1 MKIRNLSPFNRHD
14 DTRVAHAFPTTHFAK
29 LGSRALFT
37 IVGGSV
43 LINPAFA
50 QEQTADEVPEVVVT
64 GMRAS
69 LETSQSIKLESDTFV
84 DSITAQDIGA
94 FPDKSVAEALQ
105 RVPGITVSRLQSSD
119 DSNHFSAEP
128 ATVLI
133 RGLTFVRTEFNGRDS
148 FSADG
153 YRGLNFNDV
162 SPELMAGVDS
172 YKNQTAEM
180 IEGGIAGVV
189 NLRTRMPLDMGE
201 QTLALTGRVNYGSR
215 SEEPTYEASGV
226 YSKTW
231 ETSGGRFG
239 MLLNAAYSNIVTRT
253 EAVNMT
259 RISTLC
265 SDYPQVGGAFPAAN
279 VDADGNVV
287 CNTNPYGGTG
297 WRYAPG
303 QVNFSQV
310 DYDRTRHGAAI
321 TLQYE
326 NDARNLQLTLTG
338 IHSRY
343 ENPWLER
350 SSNISWPTGAGF
362 GTPVWAPFNA
372 PAWRPITG
380 NFAFGADGM
389 LDSGVI
395 GQPADVAGFYEG
407 TSAANINHGSAV
419 PGLPFVNGQDA
430 CGGVCLTGANVSNE
444 ARIFDH
450 DEQTRDFSFNVKWD
464 INEDLHTSFDVQTIR
479 ARTNNYDILVAANS
493 IARADYTTDS
503 NGTPKV
509 ALSPGPNVNYA
520 DGFLANPHNY
530 WMQFI
535 QDHWENN
542 DADEVAAR
550 ADVEY
555 DLGTGGWLSSL
566 KAGVRFADREQ
577 KVRYSSYNWAPI
589 APSWS
594 CNGPGFNVD
603 NTTAAPYPAACG
615 NGNPFNGYP
624 EGIWESTSLSDHF
637 DGSVFPNG
645 PMVFLNRSTLR
656 DYDLHTEG
664 LADRNVNAPQGWN
677 PLCDR
682 TANVPGEGCFTQ
694 PEILDVKEKSKAA
707 YLMLRFGGP
716 EANLGSVNVVGNIGA
731 RFVRTE
737 VSSHGNVGFPTAQW
751 YNDALASGQGA
762 CNAADNG
769 ANQATD
775 IQCWLTPALLAFSSG
790 TGTENTLDKT
800 YTNVLPS
807 FNVRFGLTDSQF
819 VRFGYSKG
827 MSRPDFG
834 LLRNSVSIN
843 APPIDTSNSS
853 PYLIRNASGAV
864 TGYNFIFSAEAGYAG
879 LKPVEADNFDLS
891 YEAYF
896 SKSSSFTV
904 GLFYKKL
911 ENAIAYGR
919 AVRDIENGGS
929 TQAVTIRGPS
939 NDPGSGGTLKGFEIA
954 YQTFFDSLPGAWS
967 GLGVQLNYTR
977 AKQDDIN
984 NSNLAVQAGY
994 LPGSTTAFGGGNN
1007 GSTGGQGNAGNPLS
1021 FTSNVIDSHRLA
1033 GISDHSY
1040 NIVGLYEFGKIGAR
1054 LAYSWRS
1061 EFVTANLDCCVGLPV
1076 WQKDNG
1082 YMDGSARYAIND
1094 NMELSL
1100 DVSNI
1105 LNTTA
1110 VTQQQVFGDSTLTP
1124 GANPVKLDSGWVRN
1138 DRRFQL
1144 GVRFKY

>member
-1 MKIRNLSPFNRHD
+1 MKIRNHPPVRRHSNNLL
-14 DTRVAHAFPTTHFAK
+14 PK
-29 LGSRALFT
+29 LASRALFT

-43 LINPAFA
+43 LINPTFA
-50 QEQTADEVPEVVVT
+50 QDAPVADEVPEVVVT
-64 GMRAS
+64 GLRAS
-69 LETSQSIKLESDTFV
+69 LETAQSIKLESDTFV
-84 DSITAQDIGA
+84 DSITAIDIGA

-133 RGLTFVRTEFNGRDS
+133 RGLTFVRTQFNGRDS

-162 SPELMAGVDS
+162 SPELMAGVDT

-180 IEGGIAGVV
+180 IEGGIAGTV
-189 NLRTRMPLDMGE
+189 NLRTRVPFDSDG
-201 QTLALTGRVNYGSR
+201 QDIALTGRVNYGSR

-226 YSKTW
+226 YSNNWDTA
-231 ETSGGRFG
+231 SGRFG
-239 MLLNAAYSNIVTRT
+239 LLLNAAYSNILTRT

-259 RISTLC
+259 RITTLC
-265 SDYPQVGGAFPAAN
+265 SDYPQVGGAFPAAQ
-279 VDADGNVV
+279 VDDEGNVV
-287 CNTNPYGGTG
+287 CNSNPFGGSG

-310 DYDRTRHGAAI
+310 DYDRTRHGAAL

-326 NDARNLQLTLTG
+326 NDAKNLLLTLTG
-338 IHSRY
+338 VHSRY

-372 PAWRPITG
+372 PAWRPLSG

-389 LDSGVI
+389 LDSGSI
-395 GQPADVAGFYEG
+395 GQPADVAGFFEG
-407 TSAANINHGSAV
+407 TNAGNINHGSAV
-419 PGLPFVNGQDA
+419 PGLPFVNGSEA
-430 CGGVCLTGANVSNE
+430 CGGTPCLTGSNVSNE

-464 INEDLHTSFDVQTIR
+464 VTEDIHTQFDLQYIK

-493 IARADYTTDS
+493 LAAVDYTTNGD
-503 NGTPKV
+503 GTPHV
-509 ALSPGPNVNYA
+509 ALSPAPNVNYA

-542 DADEVAAR
+542 DADELAAR
-550 ADVEY
+550 ADVEF
-555 DLGTGGWLSSL
+555 DLGSGGWLSSL

-589 APSWS
+589 APAWS

-603 NTTAAPYPAACG
+603 NTEPAPYPAACG
-615 NGNPFNGYP
+615 NANPFNGYP
-624 EGIWESTSLSDHF
+624 EGIWESTSMAGHF
-637 DGSVFPNG
+637 DGSVFPND
-645 PMVFLNRSTLR
+645 PLVFLNRATLR
-656 DYDLHTEG
+656 DYALHTEG

-682 TANVPGEGCFTQ
+682 AANVPGEGCFTQ
-694 PEILDVKEKSKAA
+694 AEILDVREKSKAA

-716 EANLGSVNVVGNIGA
+716 ESEIGGVNVVGNLGA
-731 RFVRTE
+731 RIIRTE
-737 VSSHGNVGFPTAQW
+737 VESHGQVSFPTTQW
-751 YNDALASGQGA
+751 YTDALASGQGA
-762 CNAADNG
+762 CDASNNG

-775 IQCWLTPALLAFSSG
+775 IQCWLTPALQSFSTG
-790 TGTENTLDKT
+790 TGTANSLDKS
-800 YTNVLPS
+800 YTNILPS
-807 FNVRFGLTDSQF
+807 FNARLGFTDKQF
-819 VRFGYSKG
+819 VRLGYSKG

-834 LLRNSVSIN
+834 LLRNSVAIN
-843 APPIDTSNSS
+843 APPIDVSNSS
-853 PYLIRNASGAV
+853 PYLIRNAQGAV
-864 TGYNFIFSAEAGYAG
+864 TGYNFIFAAEAGYAG
-879 LKPVEADNFDLS
+879 LEPVEADNFDLS
-891 YEAYF
+891 YEVYF
-896 SKSSSFTV
+896 DKSSSFSL
-904 GLFYKKL
+904 GLFYKRL

-919 AVRDIENGGS
+919 ADRLIENNGS
-929 TQAVTIRGPS
+929 EQFVVIRGPS
-939 NDPGSGGTLKGFEIA
+939 NDPGSGGTLKGFEIS

-967 GLGVQLNYTR
+967 GLGVQANYTR
-977 AKQDDIN
+977 TQQSGIN

-1007 GSTGGQGNAGNPLS
+1007 TSTGGQGNGGNPLS

-1040 NIVGLYEFGKIGAR
+1040 NVVGLYEYGSLGAR

-1061 EFVTANLDCCVGLPV
+1061 EFLTANLDCCIGLPV
-1076 WQKDNG
+1076 WQKDSG
-1082 YMDGSARYAIND
+1082 YLDGSARYSLND
-1094 NMELSL
+1094 NVELSL

>member
-1 MKIRNLSPFNRHD
+1 MN
-14 DTRVAHAFPTTHFAK
+14 TRK
-29 LGSRALFT
+29 YLFT

-50 QEQTADEVPEVVVT
+50 QAQEPDVVDEVVVT
-64 GMRAS
+64 GLRAS
-69 LETSQSIKLESDTFV
+69 LESAQTIKLESDTFV
-84 DSITAQDIGA
+84 DSITATDIGA

-133 RGLTFVRTEFNGRDS
+133 RGLTFVRTQFNGRDS

-162 SPELMAGVDS
+162 SPELMQGVDT

-180 IEGGIAGVV
+180 IEGGIAGTV
-189 NLRTRMPLDMGE
+189 NLRTRVPFDQDG
-201 QTLALTGRVNYGSR
+201 QAIALTGRVNYGSL
-215 SEEPTYEASGV
+215 SGEPTYEASGV
-226 YSKTW
+226 YSNNW
-231 ETSGGRFG
+231 ETGAGRFG
-239 MLLNAAYSNIVTRT
+239 VLLNAAYSNILTRT

-259 RISTLC
+259 RISTIC
-265 SDYPQVGGAFPAAN
+265 SDYPQTGGAYPPAQM
-279 VDADGNVV
+279 DSDGNVI
-287 CNTNPYGGTG
+287 CNANPYGGSG

-310 DYDRTRHGAAI
+310 DYDRTRTGAAL

-326 NDARNLQLTLTG
+326 NDDGNLQMNLSA

-350 SSNISWPTGAGF
+350 SANISWPAGAGF
-362 GTPVWAPFNA
+362 GTPVWSPFNA
-372 PAWRPITG
+372 PAMRPITG
-380 NFAFGADGM
+380 NFTFADNGM
-389 LDSGVI
+389 LQSGVI
-395 GQPADVAGFYEG
+395 GQPADVLGFYEG
-407 TSAANINHGSAV
+407 TNAANINHGSAV
-419 PGLPFVNGQDA
+419 PGLPFVNGSEA
-430 CGGVCLTGANVSNE
+430 CGGTPCITGSNVSDE

-464 INEDLHTSFDVQTIR
+464 ITEDLHTQFDVQYIK

-493 IARADYTTDS
+493 VAQVDYSTNGD
-503 NGTPKV
+503 GTPV
-509 ALSPGPNVNYA
+509 IALSPGPNVNYA
-520 DGFLANPHNY
+520 EGFLANPHNY

-542 DADEVAAR
+542 DADELAAR

-555 DLGTGGWLSSL
+555 DLGSGGWLSSL

-589 APSWS
+589 APAWG
-594 CNGPGFNVD
+594 CNGPGFNID
-603 NTTAAPYPAACG
+603 NTQPAAYPAACG
-615 NGNPFNGYP
+615 NPNPFNGYP
-624 EGIWESTSLSDHF
+624 AGIWESANLSDHYNGNVIS
-637 DGSVFPNG
+637 GSNL
-645 PMVFLNRSTLR
+645 VFLNRATLR
-656 DYDLHTEG
+656 NYDLHTEG

-682 TANVPGEGCFTQ
+682 TANIEGEGCFTA
-694 PEILDVKEKSKAA
+694 PEMLDVQEKSKAA

-716 EANLGSVNVVGNIGA
+716 DANLGPVNVVGNIG
-731 RFVRTE
+731 VRYVKTDL
-737 VSSHGNVGFPTAQW
+737 SSHGQVSFPTAQW

-762 CNAADNG
+762 CNAANNG
-769 ANQATD
+769 TNQATD
-775 IQCWLTPALLAFSSG
+775 IQCWLTPALLAYSNG
-790 TGTENTLDKT
+790 GGADNTLDGE
-800 YTNVLPS
+800 YENWLPS
-807 FNVRFGLTDSQF
+807 FNVRLGFTDSQF

-827 MSRPDFG
+827 ISRPDFG
-834 LLRNSVSIN
+834 LLRNSVAIN
-843 APPIDTSNSS
+843 APPIDVSNSS
-853 PYLIRNASGAV
+853 PYLIKDAAGNV

-891 YEAYF
+891 YEWYIN
-896 SKSSSFTV
+896 KSSSFTL
-904 GLFYKKL
+904 GLFYKTL
-911 ENAIAYGR
+911 ENTIAYGR
-919 AVRDIENGGS
+919 AVRDIENNGT
-929 TQAVTIRGPS
+929 TQTVTIRGPS
-939 NDPGSGGTLKGFEIA
+939 NQPGDGGTLKGFEVA
-954 YQTFFDSLPGAWS
+954 YQTFFDMLPGAWA
-967 GLGVQLNYTR
+967 GLGVQLNYTHTD
-977 AKQDDIN
+977 QEDIN

-1007 GSTGGQGNAGNPLS
+1007 QSTGGNGNAGNPLS

-1033 GISDHSY
+1033 GISDDAY
-1040 NIVGLYEFGKIGAR
+1040 NVVGLYEFGKVGAR

-1061 EFVTANLDCCVGLPV
+1061 EFLTANLDCCIGLPV
-1076 WQKDNG
+1076 WQKAAG
-1082 YMDGSARYAIND
+1082 YLDGSARYSIND
-1094 NMELSL
+1094 NIELSI

-1124 GANPVKLDSGWVRN
+1124 DAKPVKLDSGWVRN

>member
-1 MKIRNLSPFNRHD
+1 MKILTQ
-14 DTRVAHAFPTTHFAK
+14 TRVAAASPTNNPIISK
-29 LGSRALFT
+29 LRSRALFT
-37 IVGGSV
+37 ILGGSV

-50 QEQTADEVPEVVVT
+50 QTPPTTEEVPEVIVT
-64 GMRAS
+64 GLRSSIESA
-69 LETSQSIKLESDTFV
+69 QNIKLNSDTFV
-84 DSITAQDIGA
+84 DSITATDIGA

-128 ATVLI
+128 ASVLI
-133 RGLTFVRTEFNGRDS
+133 RGLTFVRTQFNGRDS

-153 YRGLNFNDV
+153 YRGLNFNDI
-162 SPELMAGVDS
+162 SPELMVGVDT

-189 NLRTRMPLDMGE
+189 NLRTRMPLDSDG
-201 QTLALTGRVNYGSR
+201 QTLALTGRVNYGDR
-215 SEEPTYEASGV
+215 SQDPTYEASGV

-231 ETSGGRFG
+231 ETGGGRFG
-239 MLLNAAYSNIVTRT
+239 LLANAAYSNIVTRT

-259 RISTLC
+259 RISTFC
-265 SDYPQVGGAFPAAN
+265 SDYPQTGGAFPNA
-279 VDADGNVV
+279 VVADDGSVA
-287 CNTNPYGGTG
+287 CNANPYGGSG

-310 DYDRTRHGAAI
+310 DYDRTRTGAAL

-326 NDARNLQLTLTG
+326 NDAKNLVMTLNAV
-338 IHSRY
+338 HSRY

-350 SSNISWPTGAGF
+350 SANISWPAGAGF

-372 PAWRPITG
+372 PAMRPVTG
-380 NFAFGADGM
+380 GFTFADNGM
-389 LDSGVI
+389 LQSGVI

-430 CGGVCLTGANVSNE
+430 CGGVCLTGSNVSDE

-464 INEDLHTSFDVQTIR
+464 ITEKLHTGLDVQYIK

-493 IARADYTTDS
+493 LATATYSTNGD
-503 NGTPKV
+503 GTPKV

-520 DGFLANPHNY
+520 SGFLANPHNY

-542 DADEVAAR
+542 DANELAAK

-555 DLGTGGWLSSL
+555 DLGSGGWLSSL

-589 APSWS
+589 APAWN
-594 CNGPGFNVD
+594 CNGPGFNID
-603 NTTAAPYPAACG
+603 NTQPAAYPAACG
-615 NGNPFNGYP
+615 NPNQFNGYP
-624 EGIWESTSLSDHF
+624 AGIWDSVDLSSHY
-637 DGSVFPNG
+637 DGSSISGSPL
-645 PMVFLNRSTLR
+645 VFLNRATLR
-656 DYDLHTEG
+656 DYDLQTEG

-682 TANVPGEGCFTQ
+682 TANVPGQGCFTAA
-694 PEILDVKEKSKAA
+694 EILNVREKSKAA
-707 YLMLRFGGP
+707 YMMLRFGGP
-716 EANLGSVNVVGNIGA
+716 DANLGSVNVVGNIGA
-731 RFVRTE
+731 RIVRTE
-737 VSSHGNVGFPTAQW
+737 VSSEGQVGFPNSDW
-751 YNDALASGQGA
+751 YNTALASGQGA
-762 CNAADNG
+762 CNAANNG

-775 IQCWLTPALLAFSSG
+775 IQCWLTPALQAYSTG
-790 TGTENTLDKT
+790 TGTSNTLDKT

-807 FNVRFGLTDSQF
+807 FNVRFGFTDKQF

-834 LLRNSVSIN
+834 LLRNSVAIN
-843 APPIDTSNSS
+843 APPIDVSNSS
-853 PYLIRNASGAV
+853 PYLVRDAGGNV
-864 TGYNFIFSAEAGYAG
+864 TGYNFVFSAEAGYAG
-879 LKPVEADNFDLS
+879 LKPITADNLDLS

-896 SKSSSFTV
+896 NKSSSLTF

-911 ENAIAYGR
+911 NNAIAYGR
-919 AVRDIENGGS
+919 ATRDIDNNGV
-929 TQAVTIRGPS
+929 TETVTIRGPS

-967 GLGVQLNYTR
+967 GLGVQANYTR
-977 AKQDDIN
+977 TMQDDIN

-1007 GSTGGQGNAGNPLS
+1007 GSTGGQGNGGNPLS

-1033 GISDHSY
+1033 GISDHSF
-1040 NIVGLYEFGKIGAR
+1040 NVVGLYEYQKVGAR

-1061 EFVTANLDCCVGLPV
+1061 DFLTANLDCCTGLPMY
-1076 WQKDNG
+1076 QKSAG
-1082 YMDGSARYAIND
+1082 YLDGSARYTFSD
-1094 NMELSL
+1094 NIELSL

-1105 LNTTA
+1105 LDTTA

-1124 GANPVKLDSGWVRN
+1124 DAKAVRLDSGWVRN

>member
-1 MKIRNLSPFNRHD
+1 MKPNS
-14 DTRVAHAFPTTHFAK
+14 K
-29 LGSRALFT
+29 LTSRALFT

-50 QEQTADEVPEVVVT
+50 QDPQTADVVPEVVVT

-69 LETSQSIKLESDTFV
+69 LENAQAIKLESDTFV

-133 RGLTFVRTEFNGRDS
+133 RGLTFVRTQFNGRDS

-162 SPELMAGVDS
+162 SPELMQGVDT

-180 IEGGIAGVV
+180 IEGGIAGIV
-189 NLRTRMPLDMGE
+189 NLRTRVPFDSDG
-201 QTLALTGRVNYGSR
+201 QALALTGRVNYGSR

-226 YSKTW
+226 YSNNWDTA
-231 ETSGGRFG
+231 SGRFG
-239 MLLNAAYSNIVTRT
+239 ILANAAYSNILTRT

-259 RISTLC
+259 RISTFC
-265 SDYPQVGGAFPAAN
+265 SDYPQVGGAFPNAN
-279 VDADGNVV
+279 VDGDGNVA
-287 CNTNPYGGTG
+287 CNSNPFGGTG

-310 DYDRTRHGAAI
+310 DYDRTRTGAAL

-326 NDARNLQLTLTG
+326 NDGGNLLMTLTG

-350 SSNISWPTGAGF
+350 SSNISWPAGAGF
-362 GTPVWAPFNA
+362 GTPVWAPFGSTA
-372 PAWRPITG
+372 MRPITG
-380 NFAFGADGM
+380 DLTFDDHGM
-389 LDSGVI
+389 LQSGVI

-430 CGGVCLTGANVSNE
+430 CGGVCLTGSNVSNE

-464 INEDLHTSFDVQTIR
+464 VTDDLHTQLDLQYIK

-493 IARADYTTDS
+493 LAQVDYSTDS

-509 ALSPGPNVNYA
+509 VLSPGPNVNYA

-542 DADEVAAR
+542 DADEFAAR

-555 DLGTGGWLSSL
+555 DLGSGGWLSSL

-589 APSWS
+589 APAWG
-594 CNGPGFNVD
+594 CNGPGFNID
-603 NTTAAPYPAACG
+603 NTQPAAYPAACG
-615 NGNPFNGYP
+615 NAAQFNGYP
-624 EGIWESTSLSDHF
+624 AGIWESASLASHF
-637 DGSVFPNG
+637 DGSVFDNG
-645 PMVFLNRSTLR
+645 PLVFLSRGALR

-682 TANVPGEGCFTQ
+682 TANVPGEGCFT
-694 PEILDVKEKSKAA
+694 PAEILDVREKSKAA

-716 EANLGSVNVVGNIGA
+716 EANLGSVNVVGNVG
-731 RFVRTE
+731 VRIVQTD
-737 VSSHGNVGFPTAQW
+737 VSSHGNVSFPTDQW
-751 YNDALASGQGA
+751 YTAALASGQGA
-762 CNAADNG
+762 CDPGNDG

-775 IQCWLTPALLAFSSG
+775 IQCWLTPDLQAFSTG
-790 TGTENTLDKT
+790 TGTANTLDKS

-807 FNVRFGLTDSQF
+807 FNVRLGFTDKQF

-834 LLRNSVSIN
+834 LLRNSVAIN
-843 APPIDTSNSS
+843 APPIDTSTNS
-853 PYLIRNASGAV
+853 PYLIRNAQGQV
-864 TGYNFIFSAEAGYAG
+864 TGYNFVFNAEAGYAG
-879 LKPVEADNFDLS
+879 LEPVEADNFDLS

-904 GLFYKKL
+904 GLFYKRL

-919 AVRDIENGGS
+919 ADRLIDNNGS
-929 TQAVTIRGPS
+929 DQVVVIRGPS

-967 GLGVQLNYTR
+967 GLGVQANYTR
-977 AKQDDIN
+977 TKQSGIN

-1007 GSTGGQGNAGNPLS
+1007 QSTGGAGNNGNPMS

-1033 GISDHSY
+1033 GISDHSF
-1040 NIVGLYEFGKIGAR
+1040 NLVGLYEYGDWGAR

-1061 EFVTANLDCCVGLPV
+1061 EFLTANLDCCIGLPV

-1082 YMDGSARYAIND
+1082 YLDGSARYQVND
-1094 NMELSL
+1094 NLELSL
-1100 DVSNI
+1100 DVSNL

-1110 VTQQQVFGDSTLTP
+1110 VTQQQMFGDSTLTP

>member
-1 MKIRNLSPFNRHD
+1 MKISNFRR
-14 DTRVAHAFPTTHFAK
+14 
-29 LGSRALFT
+29 LFT
-37 IVGGSV
+37 IVGGTV
-43 LINPAFA
+43 LIHPAFA
-50 QEQTADEVPEVVVT
+50 QNPADEVPEVVVT
-64 GMRAS
+64 GLRTS
-69 LETSQSIKLESDTFV
+69 IETSQNIKLEADTFV

-133 RGLTFVRTEFNGRDS
+133 RGLTFVRTQFNGRDS

-180 IEGGIAGVV
+180 IEGGIAGIV
-189 NLRTRMPLDMGE
+189 NLRTRMPLDGND
-201 QTLALTGRVNYGSR
+201 QDIAFTARVNYGSR

-226 YSKTW
+226 YSKIW
-231 ETSGGRFG
+231 DVGGGRFG
-239 MLLNAAYSNIVTRT
+239 LLANAAYSNVLTRT

-259 RISTLC
+259 RISTHC
-265 SDYPQVGGAFPAAN
+265 SDYPQAGGAFPNAVVNAE
-279 VDADGNVV
+279 GEVV
-287 CNTNPYGGTG
+287 CNNNPYGGTG

-303 QVNFSQV
+303 QVNYSQV
-310 DYDRTRHGAAI
+310 EYDRTRTGGAL

-326 NDARNLQLTLTG
+326 NDEKNLKLTLTG
-338 IHSRY
+338 VTSRY

-350 SSNISWPTGAGF
+350 SSNISFPTGAGF

-372 PAWRPITG
+372 PAWRPLAGGFTFGENGMLTAGAIG
-380 NFAFGADGM
+380 QGAD
-389 LDSGVI
+389 S
-395 GQPADVAGFYEG
+395 AGFYEG
-407 TSAANINHGSAV
+407 TSAANANHGSAV

-450 DEQTRDFSFNVKWD
+450 DEQTRDFSFNVHWGITD
-464 INEDLHTSFDVQTIR
+464 NLLSQFDVQYIK

-493 IARADYTTDS
+493 LARADYSVDS
-503 NGTPKV
+503 NGTPRI
-509 ALSPGPNVNYA
+509 ALSEAPNTNYA
-520 DGFLANPHNY
+520 PGFLANPHNY

-542 DADEVAAR
+542 DADEIAAR
-550 ADVEY
+550 M
-555 DLGTGGWLSSL
+555 DLEWKFEGNDWLGAL
-566 KAGVRFADREQ
+566 KTGVRLADREQ
-577 KVRYSSYNWAPI
+577 KVRYSSYNWAPV
-589 APSWS
+589 APPWG
-594 CNGPGFNVD
+594 CNGPAFSVD

-615 NGNPFNGYP
+615 NPNPFNGYP
-624 EGIWESTSLSDHF
+624 AGIWESVSLADHY
-637 DGSVFPNG
+637 DGSVFDNG
-645 PMVFLNRSTLR
+645 PLVFLNRATLR
-656 DYDLHTEG
+656 DYELHTEG
-664 LADRNVNAPQGWN
+664 LADRNVNAPAGWN

-682 TANVPGEGCFTQ
+682 TNNVASEGCFTQ
-694 PEILDVKEKSKAA
+694 SEILDVEEKSKAA

-716 EANLGSVNVVGNIGA
+716 DANLGPVNVTGNIGV
-731 RFVRTE
+731 RYVRTE
-737 VSSHGNVGFPTAQW
+737 IASHGQVGYPNANW

-762 CNAADNG
+762 CDASNNG
-769 ANQATD
+769 ATQATD
-775 IQCWLTPALLAFSSG
+775 IQCWLTPALLSFSDG
-790 TGTENTLDKT
+790 GGVDNTLTKT
-800 YTNVLPS
+800 YSNVLPS
-807 FNVRFGLTDSQF
+807 FNVRFGFDDKQY

-834 LLRNSVSIN
+834 LLRNSVSVN
-843 APPIDTSNSS
+843 APPIDVSNSS
-853 PYLIRNASGAV
+853 PYLLRNAGGAV
-864 TGYNFIFSAEAGYAG
+864 TGYNFIFNAEAGYAG
-879 LKPVEADNFDLS
+879 LKPIEADNFDLS
-891 YEAYF
+891 YEVYF
-896 SKSSSFTV
+896 NKSSSFTL
-904 GLFYKKL
+904 GLFYKRL

-919 AVRDIENGGS
+919 ALRDLTNNGT
-929 TQAVTIRGPS
+929 TQTVTIRGPS
-939 NDPGSGGTLKGFEIA
+939 NDPGNGGTLKGFEVA

-977 AKQDDIN
+977 TKQEDIN

-1033 GISDHSY
+1033 GISDHSF
-1040 NIVGLYEFGKIGAR
+1040 NVVGLYEFGKIGAR

-1061 EFVTANLDCCVGLPV
+1061 EFLTANLDCCVGLPV
-1076 WQKDNG
+1076 WQKANG
-1082 YMDGSARYAIND
+1082 YLDGSARYAVTD
-1094 NMELSL
+1094 NIEMSL

-1105 LNTTA
+1105 LNTTF
-1110 VTQQQVFGDSTLTP
+1110 VNQQQIFGDSTLTP
-1124 GANPVKLDSGWVRN
+1124 DAKAVKLDSGWVRN

-1144 GVRFKY
+1144 GVRFRY

>member
-1 MKIRNLSPFNRHD
+1 MKPIQNF
-14 DTRVAHAFPTTHFAK
+14 T
-29 LGSRALFT
+29 SRALFT

-50 QEQTADEVPEVVVT
+50 QEQPAEAVPEVVVT
-64 GMRAS
+64 GLRAS
-69 LETSQSIKLESDTFV
+69 LESAQGIKQNSDTFV
-84 DSITAQDIGA
+84 DSITATDIGA

-162 SPELMAGVDS
+162 SPELMQGVDT

-189 NLRTRMPLDMGE
+189 NLRTRTPFDSEG
-201 QTLALTGRVNYGSR
+201 QTFALTGRVNYGTL

-226 YSKTW
+226 YSNTW
-231 ETSGGRFG
+231 ETGSGRFG
-239 MLLNAAYSNIVTRT
+239 LLANAAYSNIVTRT

-259 RISTLC
+259 RIATFC
-265 SDYPQVGGAFPAAN
+265 SDYPQVGGAFPNAN

-287 CNTNPYGGTG
+287 CNNNPYGGTG

-310 DYDRTRHGAAI
+310 DYDRTRTGAAL

-326 NDARNLQLTLTG
+326 NDAKNLQLTLTG
-338 IHSRY
+338 VHSKY
-343 ENPWLER
+343 ENPWIER
-350 SSNISWPTGAGF
+350 SANISWPTGAGF
-362 GTPVWAPFNA
+362 GTPVWAPFGA

-380 NFAFGADGM
+380 NFTFADNGM
-389 LDSGVI
+389 LQSGVI
-395 GQPADVAGFYEG
+395 GQPADQPGFYEG
-407 TSAANINHGSAV
+407 TNAANLNHGSAV
-419 PGLPFVNGQDA
+419 PGLPFVNGSEA
-430 CGGVCLTGANVSNE
+430 CGGTPCITGSNVSNE
-444 ARIFDH
+444 SRIFDH
-450 DEQTRDFSFNVKWD
+450 EEQTQDFSFNVKWD
-464 INEDLHTSFDVQTIR
+464 ITENLHTGFDVQYIK
-479 ARTNNYDILVAANS
+479 AKTNNYDILVANNS
-493 IARADYTTDS
+493 LAQVDYTTDG
-503 NGTPKV
+503 NGTPRV
-509 ALSPGPNVNYA
+509 ALSPGPNTNYA
-520 DGFLANPHNY
+520 DGFLSNPHNY

-535 QDHWENN
+535 QDHWEDN
-542 DADEVAAR
+542 DADELAAR

-555 DLGTGGWLSSL
+555 DLGSGGWLSSL

-589 APSWS
+589 APAWG
-594 CNGPGFNVD
+594 CNGPGFNID
-603 NTTAAPYPAACG
+603 NTTPAPYPAACG
-615 NGNPFNGYP
+615 NASPFNGYP
-624 EGIWESTSLSDHF
+624 AGIWETANLSDHF
-637 DGSVFPNG
+637 NGSVFNNDPL
-645 PMVFLNRSTLR
+645 VFLTNATLR

-682 TANVPGEGCFTQ
+682 TANVEGEGCFTQ
-694 PEILDVKEKSKAA
+694 PEILDVREKSKAA

-716 EANLGSVNVVGNIGA
+716 EANLGSVNVVGNVGV

-737 VSSHGNVGFPTAQW
+737 VESHGQVSFPTSQW
-751 YNDALASGQGA
+751 YTNALASGQGA
-762 CNAADNG
+762 CDPANNG

-775 IQCWLTPALLAFSSG
+775 IQCWLTPALQAFSSG
-790 TGTENTLDKT
+790 TGTDNVLDKA

-807 FNVRFGLTDSQF
+807 FNVRFGFTDTQF

-827 MSRPDFG
+827 MSRADFG
-834 LLRNSVSIN
+834 LLRNSVAIN

-853 PYLIRNASGAV
+853 PYLIRNAQGQV
-864 TGYNFIFSAEAGYAG
+864 TGYNFVFSAEAGYAG
-879 LKPVEADNFDLS
+879 LEPTEADNFDLS
-891 YEAYF
+891 YEWYMD
-896 SKSSSFTV
+896 SSSSLTL

-911 ENAIAYGR
+911 ENAVAYGR

-939 NDPGSGGTLKGFEIA
+939 NDPSSAGTLQGFEIA
-954 YQTFFDSLPGAWS
+954 YQTFFDKLPGAWA
-967 GLGVQLNYTR
+967 GLGVQLNYTHTD
-977 AKQDDIN
+977 QDDIN

-1033 GISDHSY
+1033 GISDDSY
-1040 NIVGLYEFGKIGAR
+1040 NIVGLYEFGKFGAR

-1061 EFVTANLDCCVGLPV
+1061 EFLTANLDCCIGLPV

-1082 YMDGSARYAIND
+1082 YMDGSFRYAIND
-1094 NMELSL
+1094 NVEMSF

-1124 GANPVKLDSGWVRN
+1124 GAKAVKLDSGWVNN

>member
-1 MKIRNLSPFNRHD
+1 MKISKQN
-14 DTRVAHAFPTTHFAK
+14 RVAAGDSSNNQTTSTRP
-29 LGSRALFT
+29 SRALFT
-37 IVGGSV
+37 ILGGSV

-50 QEQTADEVPEVVVT
+50 QAPPATEEVPEVIVT
-64 GMRAS
+64 GLRSS
-69 LETSQSIKLESDTFV
+69 LESAQSIKLNSDTFV
-84 DSITAQDIGA
+84 DSITATDIGA

-133 RGLTFVRTEFNGRDS
+133 RGLTFVRTQFNGRDS

-153 YRGLNFNDV
+153 YRGLNFNDI
-162 SPELMAGVDS
+162 SPELMAGVDT

-180 IEGGIAGVV
+180 VEGGIAGVV
-189 NLRTRMPLDMGE
+189 NLRTRMPLDSEG

-215 SEEPTYEASGV
+215 SDKPTYEASGV

-231 ETSGGRFG
+231 DTGGGRFG
-239 MLLNAAYSNIVTRT
+239 LLANAAYSNILTRT

-259 RISTLC
+259 RISTFC
-265 SDYPQVGGAFPAAN
+265 SDYPQTGSAFPDAN
-279 VDADGNVV
+279 VGNDGTVT
-287 CNTNPYGGTG
+287 CNANPFGGSG

-310 DYDRTRHGAAI
+310 DYDRTRTGAAL

-326 NDARNLQLTLTG
+326 NDAKNLVMTLNA

-350 SSNISWPTGAGF
+350 SANISWPAGAGF

-372 PAWRPITG
+372 PAMRPITG
-380 NFAFGADGM
+380 SFSFAPNGM
-389 LDSGVI
+389 LESGVI

-407 TSAANINHGSAV
+407 TSAANVNHGSAV

-430 CGGVCLTGANVSNE
+430 CGGVCLTGSNVSDE

-464 INEDLHTSFDVQTIR
+464 ITEDLHSGFDVQYIK

-493 IARADYTTDS
+493 LAQVDYSTNSD
-503 NGTPKV
+503 GTPKV

-542 DADEVAAR
+542 DADEVAAK
-550 ADVEY
+550 ADLEY
-555 DLGTGGWLSSL
+555 DLGSGAWLSSL

-594 CNGPGFNVD
+594 CNGPGFNID
-603 NTTAAPYPAACG
+603 NTTPAPYPAACG
-615 NGNPFNGYP
+615 NPNPFNGYP
-624 EGIWESTSLSDHF
+624 AGIWDSVNLSDHY
-637 DGSVFPNG
+637 DGSSISG
-645 PMVFLNRSTLR
+645 SDLVFLNRATLR
-656 DYDLHTEG
+656 DYDLQTEG

-682 TANVPGEGCFTQ
+682 TANVAGEGCFT
-694 PEILDVKEKSKAA
+694 PAEILDVKEKSKAA

-716 EANLGSVNVVGNIGA
+716 EAMLGGVNIV
-731 RFVRTE
+731 
-737 VSSHGNVGFPTAQW
+737 GNVGVRLVKTDVSSRGQVSFPNSQWYTTAQ
-751 YNDALASGQGA
+751 ASGQGA
-762 CNAADNG
+762 CDASNNG

-775 IQCWLTPALLAFSSG
+775 VQCWLTPALLAYSTG
-790 TGTENTLDKT
+790 TGTANTLEKS

-807 FNVRFGLTDSQF
+807 LNVRLGFTESQF

-827 MSRPDFG
+827 VSRPDFG
-834 LLRNSVSIN
+834 LLRNSVAIN
-843 APPIDTSNSS
+843 APPIDVSNSS
-853 PYLIRNASGAV
+853 PYLIRNAQGQV

-896 SKSSSFTV
+896 SKSSSLTF

-911 ENAIAYGR
+911 ENTIAYGR
-919 AVRDIENGGS
+919 ADRDIENNGS
-929 TQAVTIRGPS
+929 TQTVAIRGPS
-939 NDPGSGGTLKGFEIA
+939 NDPGDGGTLKGFEIA

-977 AKQDDIN
+977 TQQEDIN

-1007 GSTGGQGNAGNPLS
+1007 TSTGGQGNNGNPLS

-1033 GISDHSY
+1033 GISDHSF
-1040 NIVGLYEFGKIGAR
+1040 NAVGLYEHGKVGAR
-1054 LAYSWRS
+1054 LAYAWRS
-1061 EFVTANLDCCVGLPV
+1061 EFLTANLDCCIGLPV
-1076 WQKDNG
+1076 WQKASG
-1082 YMDGSARYAIND
+1082 YLDGSARYSFSD
-1094 NMELSL
+1094 NVELSM

-1124 GANPVKLDSGWVRN
+1124 GARPVKLDSGWVRN

>member
-1 MKIRNLSPFNRHD
+1 MKPI
-14 DTRVAHAFPTTHFAK
+14 AK
-29 LGSRALFT
+29 FKSRALFT

-43 LINPAFA
+43 LINPAFSQDQDQA
-50 QEQTADEVPEVVVT
+50 QPEAIQEVVVT
-64 GMRAS
+64 GLRAS
-69 LETSQSIKLESDTFV
+69 LESAQAIKLAADTFV

-105 RVPGITVSRLQSSD
+105 RVPGITVSRLQSAD
-119 DSNHFSAEP
+119 DSNHYSAEP

-133 RGLTFVRTEFNGRDS
+133 RGLTFVRTQFNGRDS

-180 IEGGIAGVV
+180 IEGGIAGTV
-189 NLRTRMPLDMGE
+189 NLRTRMPLDSDG
-201 QTLALTGRVNYGSR
+201 QQIALTGRLNYGDR
-215 SEEPTYEASGV
+215 SQDPTYEASAV
-226 YSKTW
+226 YSNTW
-231 ETSGGRFG
+231 DTNAGRFG
-239 MLLNAAYSNIVTRT
+239 MLVNAAYSNIVTRT

-259 RISTLC
+259 RIATLC
-265 SDYPQVGGAFPAAN
+265 SDYPQAGGVTPPAN
-279 VDADGNVV
+279 VDGEGNVV
-287 CNTNPYGGTG
+287 CNNSPFGGSG

-310 DYDRTRHGAAI
+310 DYDRTRTGAAL

-326 NDARNLQLTLTG
+326 NDAKSLVMTLNA

-350 SSNISWPTGAGF
+350 SANISWPTGAGF
-362 GTPVWAPFNA
+362 GTPVWAPQGSPGFA
-372 PAWRPITG
+372 PITG
-380 NFAFGADGM
+380 AFAFDDHGM
-389 LDSGVI
+389 FQSGVI
-395 GQPADVAGFYEG
+395 GQTADSAGFFDPDGAGPRTALE
-407 TSAANINHGSAV
+407 HGSAV
-419 PGLPFVNGQDA
+419 PGLPLVNG
-430 CGGVCLTGANVSNE
+430 CGGCLTGATVSDE

-464 INEDLHTSFDVQTIR
+464 ITENLHTQLDLQYIK

-493 IARADYTTDS
+493 FAQVDYSTNGD
-503 NGTPKV
+503 GTPRI
-509 ALSPGPNVNYA
+509 ALSPGPNTNYA

-530 WMQFI
+530 YMQFI

-542 DADEVAAR
+542 DADEKAAR

-555 DLGTGGWLSSL
+555 DLGSGGWLSSL
-566 KAGVRFADREQ
+566 KAGVRLADREQ

-589 APSWS
+589 APTWG

-603 NTTAAPYPAACG
+603 NTTPAPYPAECG
-615 NGNPFNGYP
+615 NAAPFNGYP
-624 EGIWESTSLSDHF
+624 AGIWESTNLSDHYN
-637 DGSVFPNG
+637 GSVLSGG
-645 PMVFLNRSTLR
+645 PMVFLNRATLR

-682 TANVPGEGCFTQ
+682 TANVAGQGCFT
-694 PEILDVKEKSKAA
+694 PSEMLDVQEKSKAA
-707 YLMLRFGGP
+707 YLMFKFGGP
-716 EANLGSVNVVGNIGA
+716 EANLGSVNVTGNVGV
-731 RFVRTE
+731 RFIRTE
-737 VSSHGNVGFPTAQW
+737 VSSHGQVGFPDATW
-751 YNDALASGQGA
+751 YNTALASGQGA
-762 CNAADNG
+762 CNPANNG

-775 IQCWLTPALLAFSSG
+775 IQCWLTPALLAYSTG
-790 TGTENTLDKT
+790 TGTGNTLDKT

-807 FNVRFGLTDSQF
+807 FNVRFGFTERQF

-834 LLRNSVSIN
+834 LLRNSVAIN
-843 APPIDTSNSS
+843 APPIDTNVSS
-853 PYLIRNASGAV
+853 PYLIKDANGAV
-864 TGYNFIFSAEAGYAG
+864 TGYNFIFAAEAGYAG

-891 YEAYF
+891 YEAYITP
-896 SKSSSFTV
+896 SSSFTF

-911 ENAIAYGR
+911 ENSIAYGR
-919 AVRDIENGGS
+919 ALRDIENNGI
-929 TQAVTIRGPS
+929 TQTVTIRGPS

-954 YQTFFDSLPGAWS
+954 YQTFFDKLPGAWS
-967 GLGVQLNYTR
+967 GLGVQANYTR
-977 AKQDDIN
+977 TKQEDIN

-1007 GSTGGQGNAGNPLS
+1007 QSTGGAGNAGNPLS

-1040 NIVGLYEFGKIGAR
+1040 NLVGLYEFGKFGGR

-1061 EFVTANLDCCVGLPV
+1061 EFLTANLDCCVGLPV
-1076 WQKDNG
+1076 WQKASG
-1082 YMDGSARYAIND
+1082 YLDGSARYNVTD
-1094 NMELSL
+1094 YMELSL

-1110 VTQQQVFGDSTLTP
+1110 VTQQQLFGDSTLTP
-1124 GANPVKLDSGWVRN
+1124 GANAVKIDSGWVRN

-1144 GVRFKY
+1144 GVRFRY

>member
-1 MKIRNLSPFNRHD
+1 MKILTQTRAAAAGPTNNLITS
-14 DTRVAHAFPTTHFAK
+14 K
-29 LGSRALFT
+29 LRSRALFT
-37 IVGGSV
+37 ILGGSV

-50 QEQTADEVPEVVVT
+50 QTPPATEEVPEVIVT
-64 GMRAS
+64 GLRSSIESA
-69 LETSQSIKLESDTFV
+69 QNIKLNSDTFV
-84 DSITAQDIGA
+84 DSITATDIGA

-128 ATVLI
+128 ASVLI
-133 RGLTFVRTEFNGRDS
+133 RGLTFVRTQFNGRDS

-153 YRGLNFNDV
+153 YRGLNFNDI
-162 SPELMAGVDS
+162 SPELMAGVDT

-189 NLRTRMPLDMGE
+189 NLRTRMPLDSDG
-201 QTLALTGRVNYGSR
+201 QKLALTGRVNYGDR
-215 SEEPTYEASGV
+215 SQDPTYEASGV

-231 ETSGGRFG
+231 ETGGGRFG
-239 MLLNAAYSNIVTRT
+239 LLANVAYSNIVTRT

-259 RISTLC
+259 RISTFC
-265 SDYPQVGGAFPAAN
+265 SDYPQSGGAFPNAV
-279 VDADGNVV
+279 VDADGSVA
-287 CNTNPYGGTG
+287 CNANPFGGAG

-310 DYDRTRHGAAI
+310 DYDRTRTGAAL

-326 NDARNLQLTLTG
+326 NDAKNLVMTLNAV
-338 IHSRY
+338 HSRY

-350 SSNISWPTGAGF
+350 SANISWPAGAGF
-362 GTPVWAPFNA
+362 GTPVWSPFNA
-372 PAWRPITG
+372 PAMRPVTG
-380 NFAFGADGM
+380 GFTFADNGM
-389 LDSGVI
+389 LQSGVI

-430 CGGVCLTGANVSNE
+430 CGGVCLTGSNVSDE

-450 DEQTRDFSFNVKWD
+450 DEQTRDFSFNMKWD
-464 INEDLHTSFDVQTIR
+464 ITEKLHTGLDVQYIK

-493 IARADYTTDS
+493 LATAAYSTNSD
-503 NGTPKV
+503 GTPKV
-509 ALSPGPNVNYA
+509 DLSPGPNVNYA
-520 DGFLANPHNY
+520 SGFLANPHNY

-542 DADEVAAR
+542 DANELAAK

-555 DLGTGGWLSSL
+555 DLGSGGWLSSL

-577 KVRYSSYNWAPI
+577 KVRYSAYNWAPI
-589 APSWS
+589 APAWS
-594 CNGPGFNVD
+594 CNGPGFNID
-603 NTTAAPYPAACG
+603 NTTPAPYGACG
-615 NGNPFNGYP
+615 TSTFNGYP
-624 EGIWESTSLSDHF
+624 AGIWDSVDLSDHY
-637 DGSVFPNG
+637 DGSAISGSPL
-645 PMVFLNRSTLR
+645 VFLNRATLR
-656 DYDLHTEG
+656 NYDLQTEG

-682 TANVPGEGCFTQ
+682 AANVPGEGCFT
-694 PEILDVKEKSKAA
+694 PAEILNVTEKSKAA

-716 EANLGSVNVVGNIGA
+716 DANLGTVNVVGNIGA
-731 RFVRTE
+731 RIVRTE
-737 VSSHGNVGFPTAQW
+737 VSSQGQVGFPNADW
-751 YNDALASGQGA
+751 YNTALASGQGA
-762 CNAADNG
+762 CNAANNG

-775 IQCWLTPALLAFSSG
+775 IQCWLTPALQAYSTG
-790 TGTENTLDKT
+790 TGTSNTLDKT

-807 FNVRFGLTDSQF
+807 FNVRFGFTEKQF

-834 LLRNSVSIN
+834 LLRNSVAIN
-843 APPIDTSNSS
+843 APPIDVSNSS
-853 PYLIRNASGAV
+853 PYLIRDASGAV

-879 LKPVEADNFDLS
+879 LKPITADNLDLS

-896 SKSSSFTV
+896 NKSSSLTF

-911 ENAIAYGR
+911 NNAIAYGR
-919 AVRDIENGGS
+919 ATRDIDNNGV
-929 TQAVTIRGPS
+929 TETVTIRGPS
-939 NDPGSGGTLKGFEIA
+939 NDPGSGGTLKGFELA

-967 GLGVQLNYTR
+967 GLGVQANYTR
-977 AKQDDIN
+977 TMQSDIN

-1007 GSTGGQGNAGNPLS
+1007 GSTGGAGNAGNPLS
-1021 FTSNVIDSHRLA
+1021 FASNVIDSHRLA
-1033 GISDHSY
+1033 GISDHSF
-1040 NIVGLYEFGKIGAR
+1040 NVVGLYEYQKVGAR

-1061 EFVTANLDCCVGLPV
+1061 DFLTANLDCCTGLPMY
-1076 WQKDNG
+1076 QKSAG
-1082 YMDGSARYAIND
+1082 YLDGSARYTFSD
-1094 NMELSL
+1094 NIELSL

-1105 LNTTA
+1105 LDTTA

-1124 GANPVKLDSGWVRN
+1124 GAAAVKLDSGWVRN

>member
-1 MKIRNLSPFNRHD
+1 MKPNS
-14 DTRVAHAFPTTHFAK
+14 K
-29 LGSRALFT
+29 LTSRALFT

-43 LINPAFA
+43 LINPVFA
-50 QEQTADEVPEVVVT
+50 QDQQTADVVPEVVVT

-69 LETSQSIKLESDTFV
+69 LESAQAIKLGSDTFV

-133 RGLTFVRTEFNGRDS
+133 RGLTFVRTQFNGRDS

-162 SPELMAGVDS
+162 SPELMQGVDT

-180 IEGGIAGVV
+180 IEGGIAGIV
-189 NLRTRMPLDMGE
+189 NLRTRVPFDADGQE
-201 QTLALTGRVNYGSR
+201 LALTGRLNYGSR
-215 SEEPTYEASGV
+215 SEEPTYEASAV
-226 YSKTW
+226 YSNNWDTA
-231 ETSGGRFG
+231 SGRFG
-239 MLLNAAYSNIVTRT
+239 ILANAAYSNILTRT

-259 RISTLC
+259 RISTFC
-265 SDYPQVGGAFPAAN
+265 SDYPQAGGVTPPGIVGSDGSITCNAN
-279 VDADGNVV
+279 
-287 CNTNPYGGTG
+287 PFGGTG

-310 DYDRTRHGAAI
+310 DYDRTRTGAAL

-326 NDARNLQLTLTG
+326 NDAKNLLMTLTG

-350 SSNISWPTGAGF
+350 SANISWPAGAGF
-362 GTPVWAPFNA
+362 GTPVWQPYGSTAM
-372 PAWRPITG
+372 RPITG
-380 NFAFGADGM
+380 ALTFDDQGM
-389 LDSGVI
+389 LQSGVI

-430 CGGVCLTGANVSNE
+430 CGGVCLTGGNVSNE

-464 INEDLHTSFDVQTIR
+464 VTDDLHTQLDLQYIK

-493 IARADYTTDS
+493 LAQVDYSTDS

-542 DADEVAAR
+542 DADEFAAR

-555 DLGTGGWLSSL
+555 DLGSGGWLSSL

-589 APSWS
+589 APAWS
-594 CNGPGFNVD
+594 CNGPGFNID
-603 NTTAAPYPAACG
+603 NTAPAAYPAACG
-615 NGNPFNGYP
+615 NAAQFNGYP
-624 EGIWESTSLSDHF
+624 EGIWESTSLAGHF
-637 DGSVFPNG
+637 DGSVFPNS
-645 PMVFLNRSTLR
+645 PLVFLNRGALR

-682 TANVPGEGCFTQ
+682 AANVPGEGCFT
-694 PEILDVKEKSKAA
+694 PAEILNVQEKSKAA

-716 EANLGSVNVVGNIGA
+716 EANLGNVNVVGNVGV
-731 RFVRTE
+731 RFVKTD
-737 VSSHGNVGFPTAQW
+737 VTSHGNVSFPTAQW

-762 CNAADNG
+762 CDPSNNG

-775 IQCWLTPALLAFSSG
+775 IQCWLTPAQLAFSTGSG
-790 TGTENTLDKT
+790 AANSLDKS

-807 FNVRFGLTDSQF
+807 FNVRLGFTDKQF

-834 LLRNSVSIN
+834 LLRNSVAIN
-843 APPIDTSNSS
+843 APPIDTSNNS
-853 PYLIRNASGAV
+853 PYLIRNAQGQV
-864 TGYNFIFSAEAGYAG
+864 TGYNFVFNAEAGYAG
-879 LKPVEADNFDLS
+879 LEPVEADNFDLS

-896 SKSSSFTV
+896 SKSSSFTF

-919 AVRDIENGGS
+919 ADRLIENNGS
-929 TQAVTIRGPS
+929 EQMVVIRGPS
-939 NDPGSGGTLKGFEIA
+939 NDPSSGGTLKGFEIA

-967 GLGVQLNYTR
+967 GLGVQVNYTR
-977 AKQDDIN
+977 TKQEDIN

-1007 GSTGGQGNAGNPLS
+1007 QSTGGAGNNGNPLS

-1040 NIVGLYEFGKIGAR
+1040 NVVGLYEYGKWGGR

-1061 EFVTANLDCCVGLPV
+1061 EFLTANLDCCIGLPV

-1082 YMDGSARYAIND
+1082 YLDGSARFQVND

-1100 DVSNI
+1100 DVSNL

-1124 GANPVKLDSGWVRN
+1124 GAAPVKLDSGWVRN

>member
-1 MKIRNLSPFNRHD
+1 MK
-14 DTRVAHAFPTTHFAK
+14 TRK
-29 LGSRALFT
+29 YLFT

-50 QEQTADEVPEVVVT
+50 QQQTPDVVDEVVVT
-64 GMRAS
+64 GLRAS
-69 LETSQSIKLESDTFV
+69 LETAQSIKLESDTFV
-84 DSITAQDIGA
+84 DSITATDIGA

-133 RGLTFVRTEFNGRDS
+133 RGLTFVRTQFNGRDS

-162 SPELMAGVDS
+162 SPELMQGVDT

-189 NLRTRMPLDMGE
+189 NLRTRVPFDSEG
-201 QTLALTGRVNYGSR
+201 QAIALTGRVNYGSL
-215 SEEPTYEASGV
+215 SGEPTYEASGI
-226 YSKTW
+226 YSNNW
-231 ETSGGRFG
+231 ETAAGRFG
-239 MLLNAAYSNIVTRT
+239 VLLNAAYSNIVTRT

-259 RISTLC
+259 RISTFC
-265 SDYPQVGGAFPAAN
+265 SDYPQSGGAFPPAQM
-279 VDADGNVV
+279 DSDGNVA
-287 CNTNPYGGTG
+287 CNANPYGGSG

-303 QVNFSQV
+303 QVNYSQV
-310 DYDRTRHGAAI
+310 DYDRTRTGAAL

-326 NDARNLQLTLTG
+326 NDAGNLQMNLSA

-343 ENPWLER
+343 ENPWVER
-350 SSNISWPTGAGF
+350 SANISWPAGAGF
-362 GTPVWAPFNA
+362 GTPVWSPFNA

-380 NFAFGADGM
+380 AFQFGADGM

-395 GQPADVAGFYEG
+395 GQPADVLGFYEG
-407 TSAANINHGSAV
+407 TNALNINHGSAV
-419 PGLPFVNGQDA
+419 PGQPFVNGSEA
-430 CGGVCLTGANVSNE
+430 CGGTPCITGSNVSNE

-464 INEDLHTSFDVQTIR
+464 ITEDLHTQFDVQYIK

-493 IARADYTTDS
+493 VAQVDYSTNGD
-503 NGTPKV
+503 GTPV
-509 ALSPGPNVNYA
+509 IALSPAPNTNYA

-542 DADEVAAR
+542 DADELAAR
-550 ADVEY
+550 ADAEY
-555 DLGTGGWLSSL
+555 DLGSGGWLSSL

-589 APSWS
+589 APAWG
-594 CNGPGFNVD
+594 CNGPGFNID
-603 NTTAAPYPAACG
+603 NTQAAPYPAACG
-615 NGNPFNGYP
+615 NPNPFNGYP
-624 EGIWESTSLSDHF
+624 ADIWETASLNDHYNGNVIS
-637 DGSVFPNG
+637 GSPL
-645 PMVFLNRSTLR
+645 VFLNRATLR

-682 TANVPGEGCFTQ
+682 PTNVPGEGCFT
-694 PEILDVKEKSKAA
+694 PAEMLDVQEKSKAA

-716 EANLGSVNVVGNIGA
+716 EANLGSVNVVGNVGV
-731 RFVRTE
+731 RFVKTE
-737 VSSHGNVGFPTAQW
+737 VSSHGQVSFPTAQW

-762 CNAADNG
+762 CDPANNG
-769 ANQATD
+769 TNQATD
-775 IQCWLTPALLAFSSG
+775 IQCWLTPALLAYSTG
-790 TGTENTLDKT
+790 TGTDNTLDKS

-807 FNVRFGLTDSQF
+807 FNVRFGFTDTQF
-819 VRFGYSKG
+819 MRFGYSKG

-834 LLRNSVSIN
+834 LLRNSVAIN

-853 PYLIRNASGAV
+853 PYLIRNAQGQV
-864 TGYNFIFSAEAGYAG
+864 TGYNFVFNAEAGYAG

-891 YEAYF
+891 YEWYIN
-896 SKSSSFTV
+896 KSSSFTL
-904 GLFYKKL
+904 GLFYKTL
-911 ENAIAYGR
+911 ENTIAYGR
-919 AVRDIENGGS
+919 ATRDIENGGS
-929 TQAVTIRGPS
+929 TQSVTIRGPS
-939 NDPGSGGTLKGFEIA
+939 NDPGDGGTLKGFEVA
-954 YQTFFDSLPGAWS
+954 YQTFFDKLPGAWS
-967 GLGVQLNYTR
+967 GLGVQVNYTKT
-977 AKQDDIN
+977 KQEDIN

-1007 GSTGGQGNAGNPLS
+1007 TSTGGNGNAGNPLS

-1033 GISDHSY
+1033 GISDDSF
-1040 NIVGLYEFGKIGAR
+1040 NVVGLYEYGKVGAR

-1061 EFVTANLDCCVGLPV
+1061 EFLTANLDCCIGLPV
-1076 WQKDNG
+1076 WQKSAG
-1082 YMDGSARYAIND
+1082 YLDGSARYSIND
-1094 NMELSL
+1094 NIELSL

>member
-1 MKIRNLSPFNRHD
+1 MKS
-14 DTRVAHAFPTTHFAK
+14 TTG
-29 LGSRALFT
+29 LRSRALFT
-37 IVGGSV
+37 IIGGSV

-50 QEQTADEVPEVVVT
+50 QDPQAPDEVPEVIVT

-69 LETSQSIKLESDTFV
+69 LESAQAIKLGSDTFV

-133 RGLTFVRTEFNGRDS
+133 RGLTFVRTQFNGRDS

-162 SPELMAGVDS
+162 SPELMAGVDT

-189 NLRTRMPLDMGE
+189 NLRTRMPLDTE
-201 QTLALTGRVNYGSR
+201 DQTIALTGRVNYGSR

-231 ETSGGRFG
+231 ETAGWRFG
-239 MLLNAAYSNIVTRT
+239 LLANAAYSNILTRT

-265 SDYPQVGGAFPAAN
+265 SDYPQAGGAFPNAV
-279 VDADGNVV
+279 VDGDGNVV
-287 CNTNPYGGTG
+287 CNANPYGGSG

-310 DYDRTRHGAAI
+310 DYDRTRTGAAL

-326 NDARNLQLTLTG
+326 NDAKDLTLTLNA

-350 SSNISWPTGAGF
+350 SANISWPTGAGF

-380 NFAFGADGM
+380 NFSFGADGM

-407 TSAANINHGSAV
+407 TNAANINHGSAV
-419 PGLPFVNGQDA
+419 PGLPFVNGAEA
-430 CGGVCLTGANVSNE
+430 CGGPCLTGSNVSNE

-450 DEQTRDFSFNVKWD
+450 DEQTRDFSFNVEWHPTE
-464 INEDLHTSFDVQTIR
+464 NLHTSLDLQYIK

-493 IARADYTTDS
+493 LARVDYTTDS

-509 ALSPGPNVNYA
+509 ALSAAPNVNYA
-520 DGFLANPHNY
+520 PGFLSNPHNY

-542 DADEVAAR
+542 DADELAAR

-555 DLGTGGWLSSL
+555 DLGSGGWLSSL

-589 APSWS
+589 APAWS
-594 CNGPGFNVD
+594 CNGPGFNID
-603 NTTAAPYPAACG
+603 NTTPAAYPAACG
-615 NGNPFNGYP
+615 NANPFNGYP
-624 EGIWESTSLSDHF
+624 AGIWETSSLAGHY
-637 DGSVFPNG
+637 DGSVFPND
-645 PMVFLNRSTLR
+645 PLVFLSRGALR
-656 DYDLHTEG
+656 DYALHTEG

-682 TANVPGEGCFTQ
+682 AANVPGEGCFT
-694 PEILDVKEKSKAA
+694 PAEILDVEEKSKAA

-716 EANLGSVNVVGNIGA
+716 ESNLGGVNVVGNLGV
-731 RFVRTE
+731 RFVKTD
-737 VSSHGNVGFPTAQW
+737 VSSHGQVSFPTAQW
-751 YNDALASGQGA
+751 YTNALASGQGA

-769 ANQATD
+769 TNQATD
-775 IQCWLTPALLAFSSG
+775 IQCWLTPALQAFSTG
-790 TGTENTLDKT
+790 TGTDNTLDKS

-807 FNVRFGLTDSQF
+807 FNVRLGFTDKQYM
-819 VRFGYSKG
+819 RFGYSKG

-843 APPIDTSNSS
+843 APPIDVSNSS
-853 PYLIRNASGAV
+853 PYLIRNAQGQV
-864 TGYNFIFSAEAGYAG
+864 TGYNFVFAAEAGYAG

-891 YEAYF
+891 YEVYF
-896 SKSSSFTV
+896 SESSSFTAGV
-904 GLFYKKL
+904 FYKKL
-911 ENAIAYGR
+911 DGAIAYGR
-919 AVRDIENGGS
+919 AVREITNGSS
-929 TQAVTIRGPS
+929 TQLVTIRGPS
-939 NDPGSGGTLKGFEIA
+939 NDPGEGGTLKGFELA

-977 AKQDDIN
+977 TKQEDIN

-1007 GSTGGQGNAGNPLS
+1007 TSTGGQGNAGNPLS

-1033 GISDHSY
+1033 GISDHSF
-1040 NIVGLYEFGKIGAR
+1040 NVVGLYEYGKVGAR
-1054 LAYSWRS
+1054 LAYAWRS
-1061 EFVTANLDCCVGLPV
+1061 EFLTANLDCCVGLPV

-1082 YMDGSARYAIND
+1082 YLDGSARYALND
-1094 NMELSL
+1094 NMELSF

-1124 GANPVKLDSGWVRN
+1124 GAKAVKLDSGWVRN

>member
-1 MKIRNLSPFNRHD
+1 MQKQRAQIYAKAQGGFMKFRHFQ
-14 DTRVAHAFPTTHFAK
+14 R
-29 LGSRALFT
+29 LFT
-37 IVGGSV
+37 IVGGTV

-50 QEQTADEVPEVVVT
+50 QEPADEVPEVVVT
-64 GMRAS
+64 GLRTS
-69 LETSQSIKLESDTFV
+69 LETSQNIKLEADTFV

-133 RGLTFVRTEFNGRDS
+133 RGLTFVRTQFNGRDS

-180 IEGGIAGVV
+180 IEGGIAGIV
-189 NLRTRMPLDMGE
+189 NLRTRMPLDSDG
-201 QTLALTGRVNYGSR
+201 QDIALTGRVNYGSR
-215 SEEPTYEASGV
+215 SAEPTYEASGV

-231 ETSGGRFG
+231 DTSAGRFG
-239 MLLNAAYSNIVTRT
+239 LLANAAYSNILTRT

-265 SDYPQVGGAFPAAN
+265 SDYAPVGGVFPAAV
-279 VDADGNVV
+279 VDGDGNVV
-287 CNTNPYGGTG
+287 CNNNPYGGTG

-310 DYDRTRHGAAI
+310 DYDRTRTGGAL

-326 NDARNLQLTLTG
+326 NDAKNLLLTLTG
-338 IHSRY
+338 VSSRY

-372 PAWRPITG
+372 PAWRPVTG

-395 GQPADVAGFYEG
+395 GQPADVAGFFEG

-430 CGGVCLTGANVSNE
+430 CGGVCLTGSNVSNE

-450 DEQTRDFSFNVKWD
+450 DEQTRDFSFNVRWGVTE
-464 INEDLHTSFDVQTIR
+464 NLQSEFDVQYIK

-493 IARADYTTDS
+493 LAQVDYSTDS
-503 NGTPKV
+503 HGTPRV

-542 DADEVAAR
+542 DADELAVR
-550 ADVEY
+550 ADLEW
-555 DLGTGGWLSSL
+555 DLDAGNWLSSI
-566 KAGVRFADREQ
+566 KTGVRMADREQ
-577 KVRYSSYNWAPI
+577 KVRYSSYNWASI
-589 APSWS
+589 SPSWS

-603 NTTAAPYPAACG
+603 NTTPAPYPAACG
-615 NGNPFNGYP
+615 NPNPFNGYP
-624 EGIWESTSLSDHF
+624 AGIWESTSLSDHY
-637 DGSVFPNG
+637 DGSVFDNG
-645 PMVFLNRSTLR
+645 PLVFLNRATLN

-682 TANVPGEGCFTQ
+682 VANVPGEGCFTAS
-694 PEILDVKEKSKAA
+694 EILEVEEKSKAA
-707 YLMLRFGGP
+707 YMMLRFGGP
-716 EANLGSVNVVGNIGA
+716 DANIGPVNVQGNIGL
-731 RFVRTE
+731 RYVRTE
-737 VSSHGNVGFPTAQW
+737 VSSHGQVGFPNAQW
-751 YNDALASGQGA
+751 YNDALASGQGG
-762 CNAADNG
+762 CNAANNT

-775 IQCWLTPALLAFSSG
+775 IQCWLTPALLAYSNG
-790 TGTENTLDKT
+790 AGRDNTLSKT
-800 YTNVLPS
+800 YTNLLPS
-807 FNVRFGLTDSQF
+807 FNARLGFAEKQYVR
-819 VRFGYSKG
+819 VAYSKG
-827 MSRPDFG
+827 ISRPDFG
-834 LLRNSVSIN
+834 LLRNSVAIN
-843 APPIDTSNSS
+843 APPIDVSNTS
-853 PYLIRNASGAV
+853 PYLIRDAGGAV
-864 TGYNFIFSAEAGYAG
+864 TGYNFIFNAEAGYAG
-879 LKPVEADNFDLS
+879 LEPVEADNFDLS
-891 YEAYF
+891 YELYF
-896 SKSSSFTV
+896 SKSSSFTF

-919 AVRDIENGGS
+919 AVRDIENNGT
-929 TQAVTIRGPS
+929 TQTVTIRGPS
-939 NDPGSGGTLKGFEIA
+939 NDPGSGGTLKGFEVA

-977 AKQDDIN
+977 TKQDGIN

-1040 NIVGLYEFGKIGAR
+1040 NVVGLYEFGKIGAR

-1061 EFVTANLDCCVGLPV
+1061 EFLTANLDCCVGLPV
-1076 WQKDNG
+1076 WQKASG
-1082 YMDGSARYAIND
+1082 YLDGSARYALTD
-1094 NMELSL
+1094 NMELSV

-1110 VTQQQVFGDSTLTP
+1110 VSQQQVFGDSTLTP
-1124 GANPVKLDSGWVRN
+1124 DAKAVKLDSGWVRN

-1144 GVRFKY
+1144 GVRFRY